1 MMQTIAKPLD
11 SKVRAISLIG
21 VYAFYTGCF
30 MLLGI
35 ATPILRLKVYNFD
48 GELILGAVA
57 IALLGWLLS
66 KNLSKSLTNSCFHN
80 LAIKYSAQLLMAIA
94 LLWLSLLLIFS
105 LDFSK
110 ILTDGLVSGLWAV
123 VAVTLIGVALRMG
136 RANQVANYKNQNKNH
151 DKNLNKN
158 PNKSLK
164 PSFNPISITYD
175 HDQGNA
181 EQIIISPDALTQ
193 QPQQFRA
200 LMFLALSLFSWT
212 ILDLPEGIA
221 ELTAIVLA
229 GWGLT
234 GLTTSQVILCPAKR
248 TVTMQFSGIWGMASS
263 YSINLV
269 QFSRLET
276 IKLKEIDMQWL
287 QLAGSSSVITLPN
300 SVVEGMNKN
309 EPNHPAPNLIQTLM
323 DRLNLA
329 EHKVSR
335 DMLSAMN
342 ILLPQSV
349 STLAGVLILGLGVAF
364 AVLLPLPPKMPLE
377 TSILL
382 IGICL
387 LSPSLGRLIIRLV
400 APSSMPTEQSAIVL
414 PAWQVGV
421 GLIMTAVVSGS
432 KFNSQTNSQIESL
445 LTLTLI
451 WLCCG
456 VGGCILALSRRS
468 PLITRR
474 F

>member
-11 SKVRAISLIG
+11 SNVRAISLIG

-48 GELILGAVA
+48 GESILGAVA

-66 KNLSKSLTNSCFHN
+66 KNLSKSLTSSCFHN
-80 LAIKYSAQLLMAIA
+80 LEIKYSAQLLMAIA
-94 LLWLSLLLIFS
+94 LLWLSLLLILS
-105 LDFSK
+105 LDLSE
-110 ILTDGLVSGLWAV
+110 ILTDGLISGLWAI

-136 RANQVANYKNQNKNH
+136 RANQVANYKNP

-164 PSFNPISITYD
+164 PSVNPISITYN

-193 QPQQFRA
+193 QPQQFKA
-200 LMFLALSLFSWT
+200 LMCLALSLFSWT

-221 ELTAIVLA
+221 ELTAIALA

-263 YSINLV
+263 YRINLV
-269 QFSRLET
+269 QFSRLEI

-300 SVVEGMNKN
+300 SVVECMNKN
-309 EPNHPAPNLIQTLM
+309 EPNHPAPNLSQTLM

-364 AVLLPLPPKMPLE
+364 AVLLPLPPKMLLE

-400 APSSMPTEQSAIVL
+400 APSSMPNEQSAIVL

-421 GLIMTAVVSGS
+421 GLIITAVVSGS